1 MKKTFYYLF
10 LILFVAGGIAIF
22 ASGQRDFSENENRFL
37 NTFEKIKSTD
47 DVEKTLADQFPLRD
61 AWLGISSTAKYAFF
75 QREINDAL
83 IGRDGYIF
91 DSVSEADFDSDG
103 YENNL
108 LFISAYADTYDTDI
122 SLLLV
127 PSPYTVLPEYLPANA
142 DVYDADEKYELAKQT
157 FSSGNVQFFDL
168 RDMLGELK
176 NKAQVYYRTDH
187 HWTTVSAAYAY
198 EYTGGGIDA
207 ENTELSAVT
216 DAFRGT
222 MYSRVLL
229 PGSAYDT
236 IYAYKPDELTGIYDN
251 EKLDTKDKY
260 AYFLGGNENRIDLK
274 GTGTGRLLLFKDSF
288 ANCMIPFMLEDYEQV
303 TVIDLRFYNDDV
315 PELMEEGFD
324 KVLILYE
331 ISNFAGDKNL
341 YKLAKI

>member
-10 LILFVAGGIAIF
+10 IILFVAGGIAIF
-22 ASGQRDFSENENRFL
+22 ATGQRDFSENENRYL

-47 DVEKTLADQFPLRD
+47 DVEKTLADQFPMRD

-83 IGRDGYIF
+83 IGKDGYIF
-91 DSVSEADFDSDG
+91 DSVSGEDFDSNG

-108 LFISAYADTYDTDI
+108 LFISTFAESYDADI

-142 DVYDADEKYELAKQT
+142 DVYDADEKFKQAAES

-168 RDMLGELK
+168 RKMLEELK
-176 NKAQVYYRTDH
+176 KETQVYYRTDH
-187 HWTTVSAAYAY
+187 HWTTTAAAYAY
-198 EYTGGGIDA
+198 EYIGGGIDA
-207 ENTELSAVT
+207 KNTGLTPVT
-216 DAFRGT
+216 DSFRGT

-229 PGSAYDT
+229 PGSAYDE
-236 IYAYKPDELTGIYDN
+236 IYAYKPDELIGVYDE
-251 EKLDTKDKY
+251 EKLGTKDKY
-260 AYFLGGNENRIDLK
+260 AYFLGGNENRIDLA
-274 GTGTGRLLLFKDSF
+274 GSGSGRLLLFKDSF
-288 ANCMIPFMLEDYEQV
+288 ANCMIPFMLEDYEQI
-303 TVIDLRFYNDDV
+303 TVIDLRFFNDSV
-315 PELMEEGFD
+315 PELMKEGFD
-324 KVLILYE
+324 RVLILYE

-341 YKLAKI
+341 YKLAKV